1 LKYLSPYG
9 TYQKVVLIQGTE
21 DVTLPKV
28 IGVFFFFL
36 MMLVLPLTLDDLKKG
51 RQDKA
56 QRRLQSELP
65 QNRPIADSRLG
76 MT

>member
-1 LKYLSPYG
+1 
-9 TYQKVVLIQGTE
+9 VVLIQGTE

>member
-1 LKYLSPYG
+1 M
-9 TYQKVVLIQGTE
+9 VLIQGTE

-36 MMLVLPLTLDDLKKG
+36 MMFVLPLTLDDLKKG